1 VEDGKNGFLLDSAAG
16 LPDGIFQTKNPDWV
30 NFGGSRN
37 GSYWYILWSFG
48 LFYCHLV
55 YVFCDH
61 LVHVGIFCGHLV
73 YFVVI
78 WYILWSFGIFCG
90 HLVYFVVIWY
100 ILWSFGIFYGDLVHL
115 FVPVLVCYTKK
126 NLATLFCSRVRKVT
140 NSWRFN
146 VAQANA
152 IHFRFL
158 FFSVPPDLTPC
169 SNDSKR
175 RVKRNIT

>member
-55 YVFCDH
+55 YVFCGHLVHVDIFCGHLVYFVVIRYILCSFGIFCGHLVHVGIFCDH

-100 ILWSFGIFYGDLVHL
+100 ILW
-115 FVPVLVCYTKK
+115 
-126 NLATLFCSRVRKVT
+126 
-140 NSWRFN
+140 
-146 VAQANA
+146 
-152 IHFRFL
+152 
-158 FFSVPPDLTPC
+158 
-169 SNDSKR
+169 
-175 RVKRNIT
+175 